1 MWCEDEAGPFSTVPY
16 PGSNWQLKGKPAGQ
30 DHEYIRNGTAKLLTL
45 FHPATGQVRVKGV
58 TSCTNVV
65 LHQWLQ
71 EELATVVQSLPTCTR
86 LLEPEEN
93 QRLWKSWQKGLKVRF
108 TLPQDLPPLRMLLV
122 MDNLVGHKTSE
133 FVLWLCAHGIM
144 PLYTP
149 LGGSWLNMA
158 ESIQRILKRRALE
171 GHHPQTTYQ
180 IIQWLEATAV
190 GWNQQPTPFIWA
202 GLRAQRRDRA
212 RQRLHSLGGS
222 GAGTRRPL
230 RRTTIPK
237 NNGNIHA
244 K

>member
-71 EELATVVQSLPTCTR
+71 EELATVVQSLPTCTQ

-122 MDNLVGHKTSE
+122 MDNLLGHKTSE

-171 GHHPQTTYQ
+171 DHHPQTTYQ

-230 RRTTIPK
+230 QRTTIPK
-237 NNGNIHA
+237 NNGNTHA